1 MSGEMSDATANATSE
16 TSEPSRSVLITGG
29 SGYLGSQLVAQLA
42 SDRGGLETLVSL
54 DLRPM
59 PEAERLPD
67 VVYEAGDIRE
77 PAITDLLR
85 RYDVDTVVHL
95 AAIVT
100 PGKHDSREF
109 LHSIDVGGTENV
121 FAACLDAGVRRFI
134 ITSSGAAYG
143 YHADNPQPLDEEDAI
158 RGNPEFAYSDHKR
171 QVEEFLAR
179 QREAHPELEQVV
191 FRPGTIL
198 GSSVQN
204 QITALFDGRVVL
216 GIQGS
221 DTPFVFIWDQ
231 DVVGCLVEAVRGGRA
246 GIYNL
251 AGDGVM
257 TLAEIGEAIDKP
269 VITLPAW
276 LIRGV
281 LAVLHPL
288 GLSQYGPEQV
298 DFLRYRPVLSNERLR
313 NEFGYKLRKN
323 SREAFDFFWA
333 HHRSH

>member
-1 MSGEMSDATANATSE
+1 MVDSRDDTSADTRE
-16 TSEPSRSVLITGG
+16 SARSVLITGG

-42 SDRGGLETLVSL
+42 ADRGDVETLVSL
-54 DLRPM
+54 DLRPV
-59 PEAERLPD
+59 PEAECLPG
-67 VVYEAGDIRE
+67 VIYEEGDIRE
-77 PAITDLLR
+77 PVIADLLHR
-85 RYDVDTVVHL
+85 HAVDTVVHL

-121 FAACLDAGVRRFI
+121 VAGCLDAGVRRLI
-134 ITSSGAAYG
+134 VTSSGAAYG
-143 YHADNPQPLDEEDAI
+143 YYADNPQPLHEDDAI

-179 QREAHPELEQVV
+179 QREEHPELEQII

-198 GSSVQN
+198 GASVQN
-204 QITALFDGRVVL
+204 QITALFDGPLVL
-216 GIQGS
+216 GIRGS

-231 DVVGCLVEAVRGGRA
+231 DVVGCLVEAVRGGRP

-257 TLAEIGEAIDKP
+257 TLVEIAEAIGKR
-269 VITLPAW
+269 VVSLPAW

-281 LAVLHPL
+281 LGVLHPL
-288 GLSQYGPEQV
+288 GLAQYGPEQV

-313 NEFGYKLRKN
+313 NEFGYKLRKS
-323 SREAFDFFWA
+323 SREAFDYFWA
-333 HHRSH
+333 HHRSR

>member
-1 MSGEMSDATANATSE
+1 MVDSGGNTRQT
-16 TSEPSRSVLITGG
+16 SRSVLVTGG
-29 SGYLGSQLVAQLA
+29 SGYLGSQLVAELA
-42 SDRGGLETLVSL
+42 ADRGDVETLVSL

-59 PEAERLPD
+59 PEADRLPG

-77 PAITDLLR
+77 PVIADLLHR
-85 RYDVDTVVHL
+85 HGVDTVVHL

-121 FAACLDAGVRRFI
+121 VSACLEAGVRRLI
-134 ITSSGAAYG
+134 VTSSGAAYG
-143 YHADNPQPLDEEDAI
+143 YYADNPEPLHEDDAI

-171 QVEEFLAR
+171 QVEELLAR
-179 QREAHPELEQVV
+179 HREEHPELEQVI

-198 GSSVQN
+198 GASVQN

-216 GIQGS
+216 GIRGS
-221 DTPFVFIWDQ
+221 ATPFVFIWDQ

-251 AGDGVM
+251 AGDGTMSLV
-257 TLAEIGEAIDKP
+257 EIAD
-269 VITLPAW
+269 VIGKRVVSVPAW

-281 LAVLHPL
+281 LGILHPL
-288 GLSQYGPEQV
+288 GLAQYGPEQV

-313 NEFGYKLRKN
+313 DQFGYKLRKT

-333 HHRSH
+333 HHQSR

>member
-1 MSGEMSDATANATSE
+1 MVDSGSNTKQA
-16 TSEPSRSVLITGG
+16 SRSVLITGG
-29 SGYLGSQLVAQLA
+29 SGYLGSQLVAELA
-42 SDRGGLETLVSL
+42 ADRGDVETLVSL

-59 PEAERLPD
+59 PEADRLPG

-77 PAITDLLR
+77 PVIADLLHR
-85 RYDVDTVVHL
+85 HGVDTVVHL

-100 PGKHDSREF
+100 PGKHDTREF
-109 LHSIDVGGTENV
+109 IHSIDVGGTENV
-121 FAACLDAGVRRFI
+121 VSACLEAGVRRLI
-134 ITSSGAAYG
+134 VTSSGAAYG
-143 YHADNPQPLDEEDAI
+143 YYADNPEPLREDDAI

-171 QVEEFLAR
+171 QVEELLAR
-179 QREAHPELEQVV
+179 HRKEHPELEQVI

-198 GSSVQN
+198 GASVQN

-216 GIQGS
+216 GVRGS
-221 DTPFVFIWDQ
+221 ATPFVFIWDQ

-257 TLAEIGEAIDKP
+257 SLVEIAD
-269 VITLPAW
+269 VIGKRVVSVPAW

-281 LAVLHPL
+281 LGILHPL
-288 GLSQYGPEQV
+288 GLAQYGPEQV

-313 NEFGYKLRKN
+313 DQFGYKLRKT

-333 HHRSH
+333 HHQSR